1 MREGCGAACLASF
14 LIGASLGAAAAL
26 LLAPE
31 SGERTRRRI
40 RRAAEDAQDYLEEV
54 GGRLGDKADQ
64 ALRTIEK
71 KTRSVIS

>member
-1 MREGCGAACLASF
+1 MREGCGGACLASF

-40 RRAAEDAQDYLEEV
+40 RRAAEDAHDYLEDAGERI
-54 GGRLGDKADQ
+54 GEKADQ
-64 ALRTIEK
+64 ALRSIEK
-71 KTRSVIS
+71 KTRSVVG